1 MKVQSL
7 GGEDALEGSMVVH
20 TPVFLP
26 EESHG
31 QRGLEDCSP
40 WGCKESGMTEET

>member
-1 MKVQSL
+1 MQVQSL

-31 QRGLEDCSP
+31 QRGLEGYSP
-40 WGCKESGMTEET
+40 WGGKESNTTEVT